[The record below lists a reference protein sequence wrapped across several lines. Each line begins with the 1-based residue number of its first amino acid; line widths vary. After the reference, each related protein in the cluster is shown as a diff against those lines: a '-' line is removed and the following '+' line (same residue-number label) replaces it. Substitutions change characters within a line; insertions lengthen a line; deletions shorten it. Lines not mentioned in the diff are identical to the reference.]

1 MKTILEV
8 IHTIRLDSNE
18 DYESFVESIE
28 RMESLVEKILEKYE
42 EARDCDPLLCFLAW
56 WIEDRDRMI
65 NLMKIMY
72 AMYKNDVK
80 IPSNELVRILHKK
93 VFGGLTSPETIT
105 RCRRKIQNEE
115 GRFRPSRVVS
125 EERGRREEM
134 WKKYSIYGSR

>member
-1 MKTILEV
+1 
-8 IHTIRLDSNE
+8 
-18 DYESFVESIE
+18 VESIE